1 MRRFVITFFAI
12 MMFSGI
18 VLAQQ
23 PDSTTYV
30 APEDPPPAK
39 TSSGPSRIYYGGTLG
54 FSFGDYTRISI
65 APLLGYRLTKMW
77 SVGGKLIYEYIKDT
91 RYDPDLT
98 ASNYGGSLFARL
110 RPHPRFYLH
119 GEYAYMSYEYQTA
132 SDTSDRDWVPFLLLG
147 GGYVQPISNRT
158 AVYIEVLFDVLN
170 DSGSPYK
177 EWEPWI
183 SIGVAAGF

>member
-1 MRRFVITFFAI
+1 MRRFIIVFFAI
-12 MMFSGI
+12 MLLSGI

-30 APEDPPPAK
+30 APEDPPPVK

-65 APLLGYRLTKMW
+65 APLVGYRLTKMW
-77 SVGGKLIYEYIKDT
+77 SVGGKFIYEYINDT
-91 RYDPDLT
+91 RYETDYT
-98 ASNYGGSLFARL
+98 WHNYGGSVFARL

-119 GEYAYMSYEYQTA
+119 GEYAYMSYDY
-132 SDTSDRDWVPFLLLG
+132 TSGRDWVPFLLLG
-147 GGYVQPISNRT
+147 GGYIQPISNR
-158 AVYIEVLFDVLN
+158 ASAFIEVLFDVIQ
-170 DSGSPYK
+170 DDGSPYT